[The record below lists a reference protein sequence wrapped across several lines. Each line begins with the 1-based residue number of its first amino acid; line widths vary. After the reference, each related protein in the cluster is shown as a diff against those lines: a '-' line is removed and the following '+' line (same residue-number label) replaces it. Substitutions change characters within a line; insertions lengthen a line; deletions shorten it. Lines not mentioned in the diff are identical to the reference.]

1 MAASAAPYGAK
12 PIGTLSASGSFTG
25 KVQHIKIASGYDT
38 LISWGDFVKLVAAGT
53 IEKDTGT
60 TTATPVG
67 VFMGCSYTD
76 PTTSQP
82 TYAQMWTADVAAS
95 DAMAYVLTDPN
106 VLFQMQ
112 GDGAI
117 TQAMLG
123 SNFAIVVTAGSRL
136 IAPHIDT
143 ARRRE
148 NAALLSTLLL
158 LRAEALELENRAAE
172 AQAVRLD
179 SLGWARYG
187 FGSDWAVR
195 AKMREIA
202 SLNPLK

>member
-1 MAASAAPYGAK
+1 MAASATPSGAK
-12 PIGTLSASGSFTG
+12 CLGTLSASGSFTG
-25 KVQHIKIASGYDT
+25 KVQHLKIASGYDT

-53 IEKDTGT
+53 IEKDAGT

-76 PTTSQP
+76 PNTSQP

-123 SNFAIVVTAGSRL
+123 SNFAIVVTAGSTTIGRSKS
-136 IAPHIDT
+136 AVDQ
-143 ARRRE
+143 
-148 NAALLSTLLL
+148 STSATTNTLP
-158 LRAEALELENRAAE
+158 LRIVDYVDGPDS
-172 AQAVRLD
+172 AVGD
-179 SLGWARYG
+179 AYTDVIMKFNDGHQYVNTTG
-187 FGSDWAVR
+187 
-195 AKMREIA
+195 I
-202 SLNPLK
+202 

>member
-53 IEKDTGT
+53 IEKDAGT

-95 DAMAYVLTDPN
+95 DAVAYVLTDPN

-123 SNFAIVVTAGSRL
+123 SNFAIVVTAGSTTIGRSK
-136 IAPHIDT
+136 
-143 ARRRE
+143 
-148 NAALLSTLLL
+148 NAVDQSTSATTNTLP
-158 LRAEALELENRAAE
+158 LRISDFVDGPDS
-172 AQAVRLD
+172 AVGD
-179 SLGWARYG
+179 AYTDVIMKFNAGHQYVNTTG
-187 FGSDWAVR
+187 V
-195 AKMREIA
+195 
-202 SLNPLK
+202 

>member
-53 IEKDTGT
+53 IEKDAGT

-95 DAMAYVLTDPN
+95 DAVAYVLTDPN

-123 SNFAIVVTAGSRL
+123 SNFAIVVTAGSTT
-136 IAPHIDT
+136 IGHSK
-143 ARRRE
+143 
-148 NAALLSTLLL
+148 NAVDQSTSATTNTLP
-158 LRAEALELENRAAE
+158 LRIVDYVDGPDS
-172 AQAVRLD
+172 AVGD
-179 SLGWARYG
+179 AYTDVIMKFNAGHQYVNTTG
-187 FGSDWAVR
+187 
-195 AKMREIA
+195 I
-202 SLNPLK
+202 